1 MILDTTWTKICPL
14 GHNLDNLDTILDN
27 VDTMWTRLGQCG
39 QPGQDLDTILDN
51 LDTILDI
58 NNLKWKQIISK
69 NNSFRRYMMSM

>member
-1 MILDTTWTKICPL
+1 MDKNLD
-14 GHNLDNLDTILDN
+14 NVDNLDTILDN
-27 VDTMWTRLGQCG
+27 VDIIL
-39 QPGQDLDTILDN
+39 DILDTILDN

>member
-1 MILDTTWTKICPL
+1 MDKNLD
-14 GHNLDNLDTILDN
+14 NVDNLDTILDN
-27 VDTMWTRLGQCG
+27 VDI
-39 QPGQDLDTILDN
+39 ILDI